1 VVVLGYATAAVVMAT
16 AVTGPVSGSTYT
28 NAHTPQ
34 DERCMRARPCTL
46 PPAFP
51 HDNTSR
57 PVNANVNVFSLGLS
71 TTSLVLYAT
80 EEQQVYS
87 RGTYQLW
94 RAALSARCVHGPL
107 GPQGW
112 RARRR

>member
-16 AVTGPVSGSTYT
+16 AVTGPVPGSTYT
-28 NAHTPQ
+28 HAHTPQ

-57 PVNANVNVFSLGLS
+57 TRKCKCKCVFI
-71 TTSLVLYAT
+71 
-80 EEQQVYS
+80 
-87 RGTYQLW
+87 
-94 RAALSARCVHGPL
+94 GPL
-107 GPQGW
+107 YYFIGPH
-112 RARRR
+112 RY